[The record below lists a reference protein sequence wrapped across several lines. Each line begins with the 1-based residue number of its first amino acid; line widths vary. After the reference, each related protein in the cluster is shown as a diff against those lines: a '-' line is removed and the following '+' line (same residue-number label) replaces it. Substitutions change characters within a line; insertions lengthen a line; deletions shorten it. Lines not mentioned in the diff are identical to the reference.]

1 MATTPNTDLPP
12 LPIDLGPI
20 SDVDHREELERA
32 RRLAE
37 RYRLEEHV
45 DTDAAG
51 RQIWRGI
58 DIVLRRQSFTNPR
71 QLIRHGTYKATVREQ
86 AD

>member
-1 MATTPNTDLPP
+1 MRVTD
-12 LPIDLGPI
+12 G
-20 SDVDHREELERA
+20 RELAVPTRRTGEPRRRERSGHD
-32 RRLAE
+32 RRTAGVPGVMTFGTAAAGEVLAE

-58 DIVLRRQSFTNPR
+58 DTVLRGRSR
-71 QLIRHGTYKATVREQ
+71 S
-86 AD
+86 